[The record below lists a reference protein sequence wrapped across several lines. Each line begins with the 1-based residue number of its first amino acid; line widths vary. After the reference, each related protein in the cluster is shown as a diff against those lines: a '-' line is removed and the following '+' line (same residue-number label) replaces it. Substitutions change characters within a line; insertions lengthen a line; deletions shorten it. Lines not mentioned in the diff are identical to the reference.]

1 MATVGRF
8 GTPFALAVVLV
19 ALGLDLWNPSEP
31 IGIDFHT
38 YEAAAR
44 VGLQQG
50 WSRIYDQ
57 SLVAAEQVN
66 LVPGQTAQPFL
77 SPPPVA
83 WLAALLAALPY
94 WPSYYVWAAFTFI
107 ALALALVWAS
117 TDRGLVRWVAAG
129 AVLTPWWLMHA
140 VHLGQVV
147 PLVAAGVVVAW
158 RLARDRRDIV
168 AGVAL
173 SVVFMK
179 PNTAILVPFALLV
192 AGRFR
197 AFAAWAVVGVA
208 VAAIAWLT
216 MGSGGVSAYIAQL
229 TGPLPGGASSL
240 TVEGALGVSGSVAL
254 ALRLLIVVAALAAAY
269 RLRHSLGL
277 AIGAGTLGS
286 LLLAP
291 YLHGSD
297 LCLLGVAAWLVWEER
312 TAVIWRIPIAAGWVV
327 ASPFVASS
335 GLSLGLN
342 RWPLVELALLAA
354 LVVEAWRPG
363 RERGPALTGKAD
375 LRSRAPA

>member
-1 MATVGRF
+1 
-8 GTPFALAVVLV
+8 VLV

-50 WSRIYDQ
+50 WSHIYDQ
-57 SLVAAEQVN
+57 SLVAAEQAN
-66 LVPGQTAQPFL
+66 LVPGQTVQPFL
-77 SPPPVA
+77 SPPPLA
-83 WLAALLAALPY
+83 WLAAMLAPLQY
-94 WPSYYVWAAFTFI
+94 WPSYYVWAAFTLI
-107 ALALALVWAS
+107 AFGLALMWAS
-117 TDRGLVRWVAAG
+117 TDRRLVRWVAAG
-129 AVLTPWWLMHA
+129 AALTPWWLLHA

-173 SVVFMK
+173 SVVFLK

-197 AFAAWAVVGVA
+197 TFAAWAVAGIA

-216 MGSGGVSAYIAQL
+216 MGSSGVSAYIGQL
-229 TGPLPGGASSL
+229 TGPLPGGANSL
-240 TVEGALGVSGSVAL
+240 TVEGTLGVSGSVAL
-254 ALRLLIVVAALAAAY
+254 ALRLLIVVAALGAAF
-269 RLRHSLGL
+269 RLRQSPGL
-277 AIGAGTLGS
+277 AIAAGALGS
-286 LLLAP
+286 LLVAP

-297 LCLLGVAAWLVWEER
+297 LCLLGVAAWMVWEER
-312 TAVIWRIPIAAGWVV
+312 PALPWRLPIVAGWVI

-335 GLSLGLN
+335 PLSLGLN
-342 RWPLVELALLAA
+342 RWPLVELLLLAA

-363 RERGPALTGKAD
+363 REGVPALTGNAD